1 MRIDIINIILLTVHC
16 RKLVLE
22 ELFANRV
29 RLSRRAPSR
38 LPHTRTR
45 TNTNRSVHSLQRRH
59 APPAS
64 EPVRLFAPQF
74 SSLGG
79 RGSPPDSLNASASTP
94 ALPEAAERFK
104 RLSQLELEQLNLDE
118 AWNAYLAAVESNAL
132 SVITSCDLLELMD
145 KMIRIVEQQ
154 RVSDLDVDAV
164 HGWGESLSG
173 ALQAMESPL
182 ASSSPRNRRR
192 HCLLARCASML
203 DDSDRAL
210 ELLRSAQEIPAPSKD
225 FDSAHAY
232 EAIALAIHRSRDAA
246 HVLDFLVAEWKFIGP
261 LLYDI
266 KSRGRLKNPAGGSF
280 RLTLHHILASVKR
293 PLELL
298 SEKKDWPRAQLEK
311 RGHILI
317 ELFCEMRRPVPA
329 LDVYHTIQ
337 AQKLNVPLELE
348 YCLVAALTRA
358 DAFRVANKLYESLPT
373 RTSKPSRSH
382 LIIGLQLYAQQGD
395 HIRAK
400 QCFDGLADHGWDD
413 HSAKATYVSA
423 HAVQGDMNKALEL
436 FDHFYPEGADGS
448 RLNTPT
454 RFVYSVMIHG
464 FSRRGDLKQINEW
477 LHLMSKAGYQA
488 DVYIFGAI
496 IYSFGL
502 RNDMTSIAAVL
513 SQMRAAGLMPN
524 VVIYNTIMSVLA
536 RRGDVDGAEA
546 IFKRTIRERII
557 PDGHMVTTLM
567 NAHIEAGSW
576 EGVIR
581 VFNRF
586 KAAFSDQTLGLG
598 TESYNTLLKAYVKI
612 GAPYRLVLRLFNK
625 IRSFRIEPDAYTYSI
640 LLQSA
645 CDSGLINVATNIFRQ
660 MDKLPE
666 SDKLVTVYCLTII
679 MAGFIESRELP
690 KAKGVLD
697 EMIQR
702 GIEPS
707 SISVAT
713 LLKSRG
719 LYSLNKNPDTL
730 TLAEEFVKS
739 LSPKDAEWNKPCK
752 DRRTALEHVYVPL
765 LSAYCREKRLED
777 VERLYQDILDAGGQ
791 PTLGILALLLDSY
804 RRAAKPE
811 FALQLWPQIVQLGLE
826 YSESTR
832 GIEDMPKSDSHRS
845 SLKNC
850 LLCIPLSIYVDA
862 MSAAGYHTE
871 VVKAWEEYKAQGFGY
886 DSHNWNH
893 LVIALIR
900 AGKIEHAFEA
910 MENVILPY
918 WSQWQSPQDMLVKEI
933 ERLERLDD
941 SGADAD
947 ELSELSS
954 DAATGVSEAERRSRA
969 KRKVASSVME
979 LARLNP
985 EIATTLFGGD
995 DVVRPLRL
1003 LQHIAPNWNI
1013 WRPHSTVL
1021 RMMTM
1026 VLIRLESGYTINPIG
1041 SNDIDDDWDDMD
1053 SEATRARQREARSQ
1067 LERICRNYP
1076 QTTQMITAYETVTRR
1091 KLGDKEYNER
1101 YSWT

>member
-1 MRIDIINIILLTVHC
+1 MRIDVIYTVLLTVHC

-29 RLSRRAPSR
+29 RISRREPSR
-38 LPHTRTR
+38 VPHTRTR

-59 APPAS
+59 APHAS

-94 ALPEAAERFK
+94 ALPEAAERFS
-104 RLSQLELEQLNLDE
+104 RLSQLKLEQLSLDE
-118 AWNAYLAAVESNAL
+118 AWNAYLAAVESDAL
-132 SVITSCDLLELMD
+132 SVIPPNDLFGLMD
-145 KMIRIVEQQ
+145 KMIKIVEQQ
-154 RVSDLDVDAV
+154 RESDLDVDAV
-164 HGWGESLSG
+164 HGWAKSLSG
-173 ALQAMESPL
+173 ALQAIVSPL

-203 DDSDRAL
+203 DDFDRAL
-210 ELLRSAQEIPAPSKD
+210 ELLRNAQEIPAPSKD

-232 EAIALAIHRSRDAA
+232 EAIALAIYRSRDAI
-246 HVLDFLVAEWKFIGP
+246 HVVDFLVAEWKFIEP
-261 LLYDI
+261 LLYDT
-266 KSRGRLKNPAGGSF
+266 KSRVRLKNPAGSSF
-280 RLTLHHILASVKR
+280 RLSLHHILASIKHPV
-293 PLELL
+293 ELL
-298 SEKKDWPRAQLEK
+298 DAKQDRPRAQLEK
-311 RGHILI
+311 RCHILI

-329 LDVYHTIQ
+329 LEVYHTMQ
-337 AQKLNVPLELE
+337 AQELHVPVEIE

-358 DAFRVANKLYESLPT
+358 DAFRVANKLYESLPNN
-373 RTSKPSRSH
+373 RSKPSRSH

-400 QCFDGLADHGWDD
+400 QCFDDLADHGWDD
-413 HSAKATYVSA
+413 HDAKATYVNA
-423 HAVQGDMNKALEL
+423 HAIQGDMNKALEL
-436 FDHFYPEGADGS
+436 FDNFYPEGADGS
-448 RLNTPT
+448 RLNSPT
-454 RFVYSVMIHG
+454 QFAYSVMIHG
-464 FSRRGDLKQINEW
+464 FSRRGDLEQINEW
-477 LHLMSKAGYQA
+477 LRLMSKAGYKA

-496 IYSFGL
+496 IYSFAL
-502 RNDMTSIAAVL
+502 RNDMTSITAVL
-513 SQMRAAGLMPN
+513 AQMQAAGLMPN

-546 IFKRTIRERII
+546 IFKRTIQERII

-586 KAAFSDQTLGLG
+586 QAAFSDHTLGLG
-598 TESYNTLLKAYVKI
+598 TETYNTLLKAYVKI

-625 IRSFRIEPDAYTYSI
+625 LRSFHIEPDAYTYSI

-679 MAGFIESRELP
+679 MAGFIDSRDLP

-707 SISVAT
+707 SISITT
-713 LLKSRG
+713 LLKSHG
-719 LYSLNKNPDTL
+719 LFSRKKNPESL
-730 TLAEEFVKS
+730 ILAEEFVKS
-739 LSPKDAEWNKPCK
+739 LTPKDAEWNKPCK
-752 DRRTALEHVYVPL
+752 DRRTALEHVYSPL

-777 VERLYQDILDAGGQ
+777 VERLYRDILGAGGQ

-804 RRAAKPE
+804 RRATKPE
-811 FALQLWPQIVQLGLE
+811 FVLQLWPQIVPLGIE
-826 YSESTR
+826 FSESTR
-832 GIEDMPKSDSHRS
+832 GIVDMPEPDSHRS
-845 SLKNC
+845 SLKSSI
-850 LLCIPLSIYVDA
+850 LCIPLSIYVDA
-862 MSAAGYHTE
+862 MSAAGYHAE
-871 VVKAWEEYKAQGFGY
+871 VVSAWEEYKAQGFGY

-900 AGKIEHAFEA
+900 AGKIDHAFEVV
-910 MENVILPY
+910 EKVILPY
-918 WSQWQSPQDMLVKEI
+918 WSQWQSPHDILVKEI
-933 ERLERLDD
+933 ERLESLDD
-941 SGADAD
+941 SGADGD
-947 ELSELSS
+947 ELSDPSGDRAS
-954 DAATGVSEAERRSRA
+954 AASEAERRRA
-969 KRKVASSVME
+969 KRKLASSAAK

-995 DVVRPLRL
+995 DIVRPLRL
-1003 LQHIAPNWNI
+1003 LQHIAPNWNV

-1021 RMMTM
+1021 RMLTM
-1026 VLIRLESGYTINPIG
+1026 VLARLEAGYIINPIRPDG
-1041 SNDIDDDWDDMD
+1041 TSDDWDDI
-1053 SEATRARQREARSQ
+1053 EVTGEREQKAKSQ
-1067 LERICRNYP
+1067 LERICQNYP
-1076 QTTQMITAYETVTRR
+1076 QTVQMITAYETVTRR
-1091 KLGDKEYNER
+1091 KLGDKTYNQR
-1101 YSWT
+1101 YSWR